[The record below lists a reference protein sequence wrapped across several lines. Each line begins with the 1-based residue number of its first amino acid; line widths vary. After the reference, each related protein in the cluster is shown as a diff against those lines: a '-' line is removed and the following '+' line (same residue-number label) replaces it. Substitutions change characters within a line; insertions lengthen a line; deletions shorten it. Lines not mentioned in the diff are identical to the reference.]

1 MLESIKRL
9 ISDFV
14 DDHGISIEIAFIVLL
29 IIASLDLIREYRN
42 QSKLEKIPKQ
52 YKTAL
57 NMKIITLVLLSTG
70 FIIVLIK

>member
-1 MLESIKRL
+1 MLEPIKRL

-14 DDHGISIEIAFIVLL
+14 DDHGISMEIAFIVLL